1 MRVVYNKMNKKP
13 KQIIWGLII
22 LFILISPSFLFAE
35 LYKINND
42 RVFKDFTLL
51 LNSGLTSCET
61 SNVKYI
67 LWTEDR
73 NELSTLNNIVQDSP
87 LVWQKEVISD
97 FRGVKVYKF
106 FSENQVDKEEEKLI
120 HTQLQYIEEQLKGSQ
135 ILLYFHQQI
144 EDRIDVWHYLSLN
157 EIKKTQQTTTDKLL
171 SITGYCNTISKVLY
185 SNTFDTNVQLI
196 TNKQTNKGKT
206 ILAIPALL
214 EDF

>member
-1 MRVVYNKMNKKP
+1 MNRKP

-22 LFILISPSFLFAE
+22 LFILISPSLLFAE

-42 RVFKDFTLL
+42 RVFKDLTLL
-51 LNSGLTSCET
+51 LNSGLTRCET

-73 NELSTLNNIVQDSP
+73 SELSTLNIIVQDSP

-120 HTQLQYIEEQLKGSQ
+120 PTQLQYIEEQLKGSQ

-144 EDRIDVWHYLSLN
+144 NEKIDVWNYLSLN
-157 EIKKTQQTTTDKLL
+157 EIKKTQQTATDKLL
-171 SITGYCNTISKVLY
+171 SITGYSNTISNVLY

-196 TNKQTNKGKT
+196 TNNQTNKGKT